1 MTTNALE
8 PNPGTALLA
17 DIRQLIEETRTA
29 VAVTVNSNLTLLYWQ
44 IGWRIHKEILNDA
57 RADYGRQIVAV
68 LAKQLTQEYGRGF
81 TEQNLRHMMR
91 FAEVFPDQQ
100 ILYAP
105 RRELSWSHFRRLMY
119 LDDPLKRDFYTELCR
134 MEQWSTRTLQAKI
147 DGMLYERTA
156 LSRKPEEVVRHEL
169 DALRTEDR
177 VTPDLLFKD
186 PYLLDFLGIRDHY
199 YEKDLEDAILREMEA
214 FLLELGAGFA
224 FLSRQKRIQVD
235 DDDFYIDL
243 LFYNRRLRRLVA
255 IDLKL
260 GDFKPA
266 DKGQMELYLR
276 WLDRYERQPHENP
289 PLGII
294 LCSGKK
300 TEQIELLELDKSG
313 IRVAEYLIELPPRE
327 VLAKKL
333 HTVIAQSRAR
343 LAQRTV
349 DQTQVEQKQDDG

>member
-1 MTTNALE
+1 M
-8 PNPGTALLA
+8 
-17 DIRQLIEETRTA
+17 
-29 VAVTVNSNLTLLYWQ
+29 
-44 IGWRIHKEILNDA
+44 
-57 RADYGRQIVAV
+57 
-68 LAKQLTQEYGRGF
+68 
-81 TEQNLRHMMR
+81 
-91 FAEVFPDQQ
+91 
-100 ILYAP
+100 
-105 RRELSWSHFRRLMY
+105 
-119 LDDPLKRDFYTELCR
+119 
-134 MEQWSTRTLQAKI
+134 
-147 DGMLYERTA
+147 
-156 LSRKPEEVVRHEL
+156 
-169 DALRTEDR
+169 
-177 VTPDLLFKD
+177 
-186 PYLLDFLGIRDHY
+186 
-199 YEKDLEDAILREMEA
+199 
-214 FLLELGAGFA
+214 
-224 FLSRQKRIQVD
+224 D

-313 IRVAEYLIELPPRE
+313 IHVAEYLIELPPRE